1 MMHEPMRIFVATRP
15 VDLRAGFDRLA
26 AYTRGLLREDP
37 RSGSLFVFLNRRGN
51 RLKALW
57 WDGNGYAVL
66 YKRLSRGSFA
76 RIRSE
81 SGRWELSAEQFSSL
95 VAALPLP
102 GPSDTSDS
110 GPRIL
115 H

>member
-1 MMHEPMRIFVATRP
+1 MMPAAVRVFMATEP

-26 AYTRGLLREDP
+26 AHTRGTLKADP
-37 RSGSLFVFLNRRGN
+37 LSGALFVFVNRRGN

-66 YKRLSRGSFA
+66 YKRLSRGSFT
-76 RIRSE
+76 RIRSNT
-81 SGRWELSAEQFSSL
+81 GQRELSGEQFSAL
-95 VAALPLP
+95 IAALPLP
-102 GPSDTSDS
+102 SMSLPPAS
-110 GPRIL
+110 GSRTI